1 MGDERDD
8 AVGEPAAYGKDTGR
22 LPVTQRTQVNRK
34 PDRQV
39 VDAEV
44 LEQILDQALIAH
56 VAVLHDDV
64 PVVLPFACARDGD
77 ALLLHGSTG
86 AGVLRACASGLPV
99 SAAITHV
106 DGLVVARSAF
116 DNSMN
121 YRSAVIIGVPEE
133 LSGDDKERALVRLT
147 DHLLPGRSREV
158 RENTSKETAATL
170 VLRLRLDEVSVKVRS
185 GPATS
190 EPDDQ
195 EDPTVW
201 AGVVPFALTALAPIV
216 DANVT
221 ADVAVPGSVR
231 AAIVRHSDAA
241 E

>member
-1 MGDERDD
+1 MGDDRD
-8 AVGEPAAYGKDTGR
+8 AVGAAPAYGQAGR
-22 LPVTQRTQVNRK
+22 LPVTQRTKVNRK

-39 VDAEV
+39 VDTDV
-44 LEQILDQALIAH
+44 LERILDEALVAH
-56 VAVLHDDV
+56 VAVLNDGV

-99 SAAITHV
+99 SAAVTHV

-121 YRSAVIIGVPEE
+121 YRSAVIIGVPAE
-133 LSGDDKERALVRLT
+133 LTGDDKERALVRLT

-158 RENTSKETAATL
+158 RGNTKKETAATL

-185 GPATS
+185 GSATA

-201 AGVVPFALTALAPIV
+201 AGVVPLALTAAVPV
-216 DANVT
+216 PDAGVT
-221 ADVAVPGSVR
+221 ADVAVPASVR
-231 AAIVRHSDAA
+231 GAIARHSRPSA
-241 E
+241 